1 MKVSPQAR
9 KKNPDLS
16 ETWQV
21 RAVAYEV
28 QGKSKTVF
36 TSFTN
41 ALVLRSK
48 TVELVYQE
56 LRGALAWLQ
65 LVRREASQATV
76 ELGRVPNEISFKY
89 ACQFIASQLKV
100 MSKAVSLGNTAK
112 RLKSL
117 RGDLSILF
125 IDKRPKPNRP
135 RAVKIS
141 LLIVRQ
147 LRLNEL
153 YCS

>member
-1 MKVSPQAR
+1 M
-9 KKNPDLS
+9 
-16 ETWQV
+16 
-21 RAVAYEV
+21 
-28 QGKSKTVF
+28 
-36 TSFTN
+36 
-41 ALVLRSK
+41 
-48 TVELVYQE
+48 
-56 LRGALAWLQ
+56 
-65 LVRREASQATV
+65 RREASQATV

-89 ACQFIASQLKV
+89 ACQFIASQLKG
-100 MSKAVSLGNTAK
+100 MSQAVSLGNTAK

-153 YCS
+153 HCS